1 MVTASIQ
8 PDVGALLREWR
19 TRRRRTQ
26 LDLALDA
33 GISAR
38 HLSFVETGRSKPG
51 RDLLLRIVE
60 QLDLPFRD
68 RNRLLLAAGH
78 APAFPERPL
87 DDPALAPVRE
97 AFELILRGHEPY
109 PAIVVD
115 RSWNLVAANAA
126 VQALASSVE
135 IDPALLAPPVNVLR
149 ATLHPRGLRPL
160 VVNPAEWLAYIRD
173 RLAHQVTTFG
183 DSALEA
189 LLKEAESEGGAAGEA
204 GGPLG
209 PLKIRAP
216 DGAELSFF
224 AMFAGM
230 ATPFEVTTS
239 ELAVELLFPA
249 DAATRA
255 AMEGLDLSA
264 STGANM
270 RQ

>member
-1 MVTASIQ
+1 MATVGSQ
-8 PDVGALLREWR
+8 PPVGALLREWR
-19 TRRRRTQ
+19 TRRRLTQ

-87 DDPALAPVRE
+87 DDPALGPVRE
-97 AFELILRGHEPY
+97 AFDLILRGHEPF
-109 PAIVVD
+109 PAIVID
-115 RSWNLVAANAA
+115 RGWNLVAANAA
-126 VQALASSVE
+126 VLALASSVE
-135 IDPALLAPPVNVLR
+135 IDPALLEPPVNALR
-149 ATLHPRGLRPL
+149 VTLHPRGLRPL
-160 VVNPAEWLAYIRD
+160 VVNPPEWLAYIRD

-183 DSALEA
+183 DDTLEA
-189 LLKEAESEGGAAGEA
+189 LLEEMELEEGGEA
-204 GGPLG
+204 GGGALG

-216 DGAELSFF
+216 DGGELSFF

-249 DAATRA
+249 DALTRA
-255 AMEGLDLSA
+255 AMEGLDLGSP
-264 STGANM
+264 T
-270 RQ
+270 